1 MNGHSSVPVAIVFA
15 GSQPVVPTVLDRL
28 PDDADVIAA
37 DSGLRVATAL
47 GLHVD
52 HLVGDLD
59 SAEPHAVDAAVA
71 SGTTVE
77 RHPTEKDATDLE
89 LAFDAA
95 VTRGAQHVVL
105 VDGGGDRLDH
115 LLANLLLLAS
125 TTYATSQMEA
135 YCGTAR
141 IAVARGGDPP
151 VHIDGPPESFVTLL
165 PIGGPA
171 VGIVTDGLRYPLHD
185 EDLAPGTTRGVSN
198 ELIAT
203 GASIQLTSGTLLVVQ
218 PFGGTDEAVGTY
230 REGVR

>member
-1 MNGHSSVPVAIVFA
+1 MNRRSSAPVAIVFA
-15 GSQPVVPTVLDRL
+15 GSQPVAPTVLDRL
-28 PDDADVIAA
+28 PDGGDVIAA

-59 SAEPHAVDAAVA
+59 STEPHAVDAAVA

-77 RHPTEKDATDLE
+77 RHTAEKDATDLE

-95 VTRGAQHVVL
+95 VTRGARRVVL

-125 TTYATSQMEA
+125 TTFASSQMEA

-141 IAVARGGDPP
+141 IAVAHGGDPP
-151 VHIDGPPESFVTLL
+151 LHIDGPPGSLVSLL
-165 PIGGPA
+165 PIGGLA
-171 VGIVTDGLRYPLHD
+171 AGIVTQGLRYPLHN
-185 EDLAPGTTRGVSN
+185 EGLAPGTTRGVSN
-198 ELIAT
+198 ELVAAD
-203 GASIQLTSGTLLVVQ
+203 ASVQLTSGTLLVVQ
-218 PFGGTDEAVGTY
+218 PFAGTETVGSST
-230 REGVR
+230 EGVR